1 MNYKNLADFDTN
13 LTADVVE
20 WRPISSI
27 NDHIL
32 LCGKSVLSKK
42 NEEFHDPIWDI
53 FSKRHIL
60 SRQRSQ

>member
-1 MNYKNLADFDTN
+1 MKYKNLADFDTN

-32 LCGKSVLSKK
+32 LCGKSV
-42 NEEFHDPIWDI
+42 
-53 FSKRHIL
+53 FS
-60 SRQRSQ
+60 Q